1 MFSLTKFYI
10 IRHGES
16 LGNKKNIFLGH
27 TDLGLTEKGHAQAE
41 LTGDYLKDMPID
53 KFYSSDLKRAY
64 ETCKHI
70 SDKKGM
76 NITTHKGLREIFAGE
91 WEGKSFDLL
100 WDTYPSYKIW
110 INDISNVC
118 CDGGE
123 SVHELKER
131 VENTF
136 VELAEANP
144 GKTLC
149 VVTHATPIRIMSTVF
164 RNLDLSFV
172 SDIGWVSNASITE
185 VTYDDGEWTL
195 VREGYKEHMKDIS
208 TELPSNV

>member
-1 MFSLTKFYI
+1 MFNLTKFYI

-16 LGNKKNIFLGH
+16 LGNQKNLFLGH
-27 TDLGLTEKGHAQAE
+27 TDLGLTERGHAQAE
-41 LTGDYLKDMPID
+41 ITGAYLKDVQID
-53 KFYSSDLKRAY
+53 NFYSSDLKRAY

-76 NITTHKGLREIFAGE
+76 TITTHKGLREIFAGE
-91 WEGKSFDLL
+91 WEGKPFEFLLDNNPSFR
-100 WDTYPSYKIW
+100 IW
-110 INDISNVC
+110 LNDISNAC

-123 SVHELKER
+123 SVRELKER

-136 VELAEANP
+136 VELAKANP

-164 RNLDLSFV
+164 RSLDLKYV
-172 SDIGWVSNASITE
+172 SNMCWVPNASITE
-185 VTYDDGEWTL
+185 VTYADGKWTL
-195 VREGYKEHMKDIS
+195 IREGFKEHMGDIS